1 VELVKELPMADE
13 HAHAPVGTVA
23 NGPTRAG
30 DSPLEHATHNSPHA
44 ADDGGAKEMLKGAI
58 TKVMEEISHHEK
70 EARRHVKQAESLK
83 RDLRD
88 SFAFLQEKR
97 AAKHRPE
104 APPDAAVSANEQT
117 EAKPTDAAT
126 PNSGRSTRRK
136 RRGRKGK
143 KA

>member
-1 VELVKELPMADE
+1 MADE
-13 HAHAPVGTVA
+13 HAHPPVGTAA
-23 NGPTRAG
+23 NGPARAG
-30 DSPLEHATHNSPHA
+30 DSPQERGSSATHDSPSA

-83 RDLRD
+83 RDLRE

-104 APPDAAVSANEQT
+104 APPDASASANEQT
-117 EAKPTDAAT
+117 EAKPTDAGT

-136 RRGRKGK
+136 RRGRRAK